1 MGQAAGGG
9 LISMRAAVLLLI
21 TLATLAGGCGS
32 AAERTV
38 EVTIRHSRFDP
49 AAIEVSP
56 GERVR
61 FVIRNL
67 DPIDHEF
74 ILGGAEV
81 QRRHEDGT
89 EPHHGL
95 VPGEVSIPAVAERS
109 TTFEFGEPGML
120 AFGCHLPGHWS
131 YGMRG
136 TVRVG

>member
-1 MGQAAGGG
+1 
-9 LISMRAAVLLLI
+9 MRAAALFL
-21 TLATLAGGCGS
+21 TGLAMLTGGCGS
-32 AAERTV
+32 AAERTI
-38 EVTIRHSRFDP
+38 ELTIHHSRFDP
-49 AAIEVSP
+49 ATIEVSP

-67 DPIDHEF
+67 DPIDHEL
-74 ILGGAEV
+74 IIGDAEV

-89 EPHHGL
+89 EPHHGV
-95 VPGEVSIPAVAERS
+95 VPGEVSIPPVAERS
-109 TTFEFGEPGML
+109 TTYRFGEPGTL